1 MFARTIARLKG
12 SRATGSEGSRFE
24 VLCREFFA
32 QFFASESVTSDM
44 QLRQAMIGVLAFILT
59 PGLLVPI
66 QMNASFEM
74 AVIRFPALLEPLTR
88 LMSTIFIVYSMVSIG
103 VIAAVMWDALS
114 FDRRDAMVL
123 GPLPLAGRTIVAAK
137 LTAMG
142 AFLLITAAGVNVI
155 TAVLFSM
162 VAGNHKG
169 AFGVVRHFVAH
180 MVTTVSAAAFV
191 FCLLVTVRAIVGGIA
206 GRRVA
211 VASILRFL
219 LFSALLCFI
228 VYVPTALHIVPGGRR
243 GTTTV
248 YMQPIPGWSPTN
260 WFLGL
265 YDWIRGSPGTEWNQG
280 ALRAVA
286 ITAGMVT
293 AAIATTIAGYRRQLQ
308 LALAPSASAATHS
321 AARLPRAIAYLF
333 VARNRLAR
341 ATSDFILMTLAR
353 SSAQQV
359 TIAMNAALGLTLVVA
374 SLARTRGDLALLMR
388 PRTAVLWIPLVLT
401 YWVAVG
407 LRATF
412 FLPSELPASWTFRF
426 HAPIRTVA
434 YWSAVRASAI
444 GFLVP
449 VALVADALIAP
460 LIGVRAAAFHAAI
473 VVSVAVLMAETIALT
488 IDFVPFTRPY
498 VPGHARL
505 KTRWPLYLFGLFV
518 FAVWPARFAM
528 RAAGD
533 EPGILQIAGWV
544 LAAAAVLELVG
555 RWQASQWRIDP
566 GEELEEE
573 GSGISVLDIGMAVHN
588 PSGP

>member
-1 MFARTIARLKG
+1 MFW
-12 SRATGSEGSRFE
+12 

-59 PGLLVPI
+59 PGLFVPI
-66 QMNASFEM
+66 QMSASFEI
-74 AVIRFPALLEPLTR
+74 AVLRFPALLEPLTR
-88 LMSTIFIVYSMVSIG
+88 LMATVFIVYSMVAIG
-103 VIAAVMWDALS
+103 VIAAVMWDSLA

-123 GPLPLAGRTIVAAK
+123 GPLPLSARTIVAAK

-169 AFGVVRHFVAH
+169 MFGIVRHFVAH

-191 FCLLVTVRAIVGGIA
+191 FCLLVTVRAIVGGVA

-211 VASILRFL
+211 LSSILRFL

-228 VYVPTALHIVPGGRR
+228 VYVPTALHVVPGGRR
-243 GTTTV
+243 RPSTV

-265 YDWIRGSPGTEWNQG
+265 YEWIRGSPGIEWEHA
-280 ALRAVA
+280 ALRAVG
-286 ITAGMVT
+286 ITAAMVT
-293 AAIATTIAGYRRQLQ
+293 AAVVMTIAGYRRQMQ
-308 LALAPSASAATHS
+308 LALAPSAWAATHS
-321 AARLPRAIAYLF
+321 AARAPRAIAYFF
-333 VARNRLAR
+333 VFGNRLAR
-341 ATSDFILMTLAR
+341 AISDFILMTLAR

-407 LRATF
+407 LRAAF
-412 FLPSELPASWTFRF
+412 FVPSELPASWTFRF
-426 HAPIRTVA
+426 HAPMRTAA

-449 VALVADALIAP
+449 VALLADALIAP
-460 LIGVRAAAFHAAI
+460 LIGIRAAVFHGAI
-473 VVSVAVLMAETIALT
+473 VVSVAVLMAQTIALT
-488 IDFVPFTRPY
+488 VDFVPFTRPY
-498 VPGHARL
+498 APGHARL
-505 KTRWPLYLFGLFV
+505 KTRWPLYLLGLWV
-518 FAVWPARFAM
+518 FAFWPARLAM

-533 EPGILQIAGWV
+533 EASMLQIAGWV
-544 LAAAAVLELVG
+544 LAAAAVLEIVG
-555 RWQASQWRIDP
+555 RVLASRWQMDPAEEFEDGGSRIA
-566 GEELEEE
+566 
-573 GSGISVLDIGMAVHN
+573 VLDIGMFVHGAA
-588 PSGP
+588 PP